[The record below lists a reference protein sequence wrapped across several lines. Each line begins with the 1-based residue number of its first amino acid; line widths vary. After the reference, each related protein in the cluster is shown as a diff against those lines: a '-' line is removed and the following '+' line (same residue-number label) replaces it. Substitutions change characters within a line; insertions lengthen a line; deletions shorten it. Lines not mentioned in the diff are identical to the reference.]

1 MPRSVIIE
9 SDSLRQVSLFNW
21 LLHLLGRDTNPPK
34 PISAGKPAGLVKSAN
49 LSAGQS
55 AQTVRVS
62 RPAQAYAPAAGL
74 DSGATRRIVSSIQPV
89 PGPQAKTTP
98 AALNPVLSSER
109 ETHPNLQTRDQAK
122 AYLERV
128 KTKINSLAERF
139 AAGNINRA
147 QFQEL
152 YAHYQQEIQTIES
165 ILAVNPDSDE
175 WKKAITEGQ
184 SILIRRRNRA
194 AVLGFSI
201 YDNGSG
207 MPLRS
212 LGQFGLDPALFVPM
226 LSSYRSA
233 TKEIFGGGMRSTQ
246 IEDGKWLCF
255 VPGKITTTMALF
267 NMEPSSQQ
275 LKSLD
280 ELQQIF
286 ESANEQQLNSN
297 SVQPDLLVCPH
308 EFFIGHPL

>member
-1 MPRSVIIE
+1 M
-9 SDSLRQVSLFNW
+9 LNW
-21 LLHLLGRDTNPPK
+21 LLHLLGRDANPPE
-34 PISAGKPAGLVKSAN
+34 PVSAAKPAAQVAQTQTW
-49 LSAGQS
+49 AGQS
-55 AQTVRVS
+55 ALTVRVQRS
-62 RPAQAYAPAAGL
+62 SPPSTPTLRVDP
-74 DSGATRRIVSSIQPV
+74 SATRRIMPSVQSVPV
-89 PGPQAKTTP
+89 AQAVTVEPLPTASFSTQYENHPAPQTQGQAK
-98 AALNPVLSSER
+98 V
-109 ETHPNLQTRDQAK
+109 
-122 AYLERV
+122 YLERV

-194 AVLGFSI
+194 TVMGFSI

-255 VPGKITTTMALF
+255 IPGKITTTMALF
-267 NMEPSSQQ
+267 NMEPSPKQ
-275 LKSLD
+275 LQSLE
-280 ELQQIF
+280 ELQNIF
-286 ESANEQQLNSN
+286 ENANQKQLNSD